1 MLGVHAGSATVYHR
15 KKYYSEAR
23 KADITVDVSIEVI
36 MAGTERPFLIWIWE
50 CKDYSRSVGI
60 DDIQEFDAKLQQ
72 IGANNTKGTVIT
84 RRGFQRSAI
93 EYAKS
98 RGIGLARLIDEGRV
112 TDVMHS
118 LYAATPM
125 VSAEEEKEER
135 QRYATA
141 VMGEDTQA
149 NSSCMAAGITL
160 EGEYV
165 IFEKNA
171 SRGATD
177 GLQEYMSQQMS
188 TLLSSLCR
196 RRRAV
201 LSVMNTRLL
210 AKSQYG
216 IELRP

>member
-1 MLGVHAGSATVYHR
+1 MPNHKTQGDPGGVALERQVVAYLRRTLRAGMLGVHADSATVYHR

-98 RGIGLARLIDEGRV
+98 RGIGL
-112 TDVMHS
+112 
-118 LYAATPM
+118 
-125 VSAEEEKEER
+125 
-135 QRYATA
+135 
-141 VMGEDTQA
+141 
-149 NSSCMAAGITL
+149 
-160 EGEYV
+160 
-165 IFEKNA
+165 
-171 SRGATD
+171 
-177 GLQEYMSQQMS
+177 
-188 TLLSSLCR
+188 
-196 RRRAV
+196 
-201 LSVMNTRLL
+201 
-210 AKSQYG
+210 
-216 IELRP
+216 